1 MSIKTKFLI
10 LFLIL
15 CNLPYSNS
23 AKAGENELKDF
34 RIGEKSI
41 LADVDENPD
50 VMANWTVARIKYYKY
65 IAPKTITCKFM
76 SEEHTLTVNYH
87 AVNVEIDGDLSGYTN
102 NR

>member
-1 MSIKTKFLI
+1 VSIKTKFLI

-65 IAPKTITCKFM
+65 SP
-76 SEEHTLTVNYH
+76 ENYH
-87 AVNVEIDGDLSGYTN
+87 LQIHVRGTHVNGQLSCC
-102 NR
+102 